1 MKSKL
6 LIFIIFIVPI
16 SVLAQKVD
24 KSVNVMSYNIRYNNV
39 NDKENAW
46 PNRKDNVKALIK
58 FHDVEILGVQEALN
72 GQINELLLNSNFE
85 VEGVGR
91 DDGDKKGEY
100 SAIFYD
106 KSRFVKRDGGTFWLS
121 TTPNVPSKG
130 WDAALNRICTWLKL
144 YDKLTRKEFMVFNT
158 HYDHV
163 GVNAR
168 IQSALLIKS
177 KMIEMAANLPVI
189 LTGDLNVTPETEAIS
204 TIKSFLIDS
213 REVSKE
219 PAYGPIGTFNGF
231 KFDSEL
237 KDRID
242 YVFVNDKFIV
252 QKYAILTESK
262 DKRYYSDH
270 LPVFVKLNFK

>member
-6 LIFIIFIVPI
+6 LIFIIFIIPI
-16 SVLAQKVD
+16 LGIAQKAD
-24 KSVNVMSYNIRYNNV
+24 KSIHVMSYNIRYNNV

-46 PNRKDNVKALIK
+46 PNRKDNVKALLE

-72 GQINELLLNSNFE
+72 GQINELLINSNFE

-177 KMIEMAANLPVI
+177 KIIEMAANLPVI

-213 REVSKE
+213 RVVSKE

-231 KFDSEL
+231 KFDSEI

-252 QKYAILTESK
+252 EKYANLSDSK

>member
-6 LIFIIFIVPI
+6 LIFIIFIIPI
-16 SVLAQKVD
+16 LGIAQKAD
-24 KSVNVMSYNIRYNNV
+24 KSIHVMSYNIRYNNV

-46 PNRKDNVKALIK
+46 PNRKDNVKALLE

-72 GQINELLLNSNFE
+72 GQINELLINSNFE

-121 TTPNVPSKG
+121 STPNVPSKG

-177 KMIEMAANLPVI
+177 KIIEMAANLPVI

-204 TIKSFLIDS
+204 TIKSFLFDS
-213 REVSKE
+213 RAVTKE

-231 KFDSEL
+231 KFDSEI

-252 QKYAILTESK
+252 EKYANLSDSK

>member
-163 GVNAR
+163 GINAR

-252 QKYAILTESK
+252 QKYANLTDSK

>member
-6 LIFIIFIVPI
+6 LIFIIFIIPI
-16 SVLAQKVD
+16 LGIAQKAD
-24 KSVNVMSYNIRYNNV
+24 KSIHVMSYNIRYNNV

-46 PNRKDNVKALIK
+46 PNRKDNVKALLE

-72 GQINELLLNSNFE
+72 GQINELLINSNFE

-177 KMIEMAANLPVI
+177 KIIEMAANLPVI

-213 REVSKE
+213 RAVSKE

-231 KFDSEL
+231 KFDSEI

-252 QKYAILTESK
+252 EKYANLSDSK